1 MMRNGQGCTVQQD
14 KFKYASQYC
23 EENVWH
29 LCQELRFQGLEKYVL
44 IISNPL
50 RACAFWQQRTTNVPQ
65 LQVWDYHVVLLVCD
79 SAWFVWD
86 LDSLLSLPVPM
97 RLYLDETFSHRR
109 LELTLYAPRFRII
122 EASEYV
128 KRFSSDRSHM
138 RNKNGDWLAPQPAWS
153 PILKEGVCSL
163 PQLIDFR
170 PGVGPESLTLSRV
183 YELFA

>member
-1 MMRNGQGCTVQQD
+1 MLRNGQGSTVQRD

-29 LCQELRFQGLEKYVL
+29 LCQEPQFQRLEKCVL

-50 RACAFWQQRTTNVPQ
+50 RACAFWQQRYTNSPQ
-65 LQVWDYHVVLLVCD
+65 PQVWDYHVVLLVCD
-79 SAWFVWD
+79 SVWFVWD

-97 RLYLDETFSHRR
+97 RLYLDETFCRR
-109 LELTLYAPRFRII
+109 RFEQTLYAPRFRII
-122 EASEYV
+122 EASDYV
-128 KRFSSDRSHM
+128 KHFSSDRSHM
-138 RNKNGDWLAPQPAWS
+138 RDKNGDWLAPPPAWS
-153 PILKEGVCSL
+153 PILKDGVCSF

-170 PGVGPESLTLSRV
+170 PGAGPESFTLSRV